1 MRPYIDLVQD
11 ILQYGERRDDRTGVG
26 TLSIFDAK
34 LSFDLRQ
41 RFPLVTLKETRW
53 KIAFLEMLFFI
64 SGQTNAKWLEERGSK
79 LWTPWGDSNGNLGPV
94 YGFNWRRWGA
104 KPDNVP
110 QPKPK
115 LREGVDATFAGVAS
129 GAGANGHS
137 LLGTWMGMIQR
148 CYDPSSV
155 GYKNY
160 GARGVHVCD
169 EWLEFTKFAEDA
181 TTLPGYVNKLKEPG
195 RYELDKDIIGNGFT
209 YGPKSCCWVTRE
221 DNQNAKSEW
230 LYTVEKEG
238 QRFVFTNTS
247 QFCQEHGILRA
258 NFEHLWTRGGDIVRY
273 GFKFVKK
280 ERLVPEVDQVV
291 QLIDGLRN
299 NPFGRRHI
307 VTAWDVGQLHNMA
320 LPPCHHTH
328 QCYVT
333 NDGHLDLKVFI
344 RSSDVALGLPF
355 NVSQYALLTHLY
367 ARAAGLTARR
377 LIVDIGDAHLY
388 LNHVDAMRE
397 AVSMRSPVD
406 CQPQL
411 WVNTRNTDI
420 DGYKPEDFDITGY
433 TFHPHIPLPV
443 AV

>member
-53 KIAFLEMLFFI
+53 KIAFLEMLWFLR
-64 SGQTNAKWLEERGSK
+64 GEATTKWLNDHGCK
-79 LWTPWGDSNGNLGPV
+79 LWDAWADDDGNLGPI
-94 YGFNWRRWGA
+94 YGVQWREWRA
-104 KPDNVP
+104 
-110 QPKPK
+110 
-115 LREGVDATFAGVAS
+115 E
-129 GAGANGHS
+129 
-137 LLGTWMGMIQR
+137 
-148 CYDPSSV
+148 DP
-155 GYKNY
+155 
-160 GARGVHVCD
+160 
-169 EWLEFTKFAEDA
+169 TKFSTD
-181 TTLPGYVNKLKEPG
+181 Y
-195 RYELDKDIIGNGFT
+195 
-209 YGPKSCCWVTRE
+209 
-221 DNQNAKSEW
+221 
-230 LYTVEKEG
+230 
-238 QRFVFTNTS
+238 
-247 QFCQEHGILRA
+247 
-258 NFEHLWTRGGDIVRY
+258 
-273 GFKFVKK
+273 
-280 ERLVPEVDQVV
+280 VDQVKA
-291 QLIDGLRN
+291 LIEGLRT
-299 NPFGRRHI
+299 NPTGRRHI
-307 VTAWDVGQLHNMA
+307 VTAWNVADLNDMA
-320 LPPCHHTH
+320 LPPCHWAH

-333 NDGHLDLKVFI
+333 NDGHLDLKLFI

-355 NVSQYALLTHLY
+355 NVAAYALLTHLY

-411 WVNTRNTDI
+411 WIKTDNTDI

>member
-1 MRPYIDLVQD
+1 MHPYIELVQD

-53 KIAFLEMLFFI
+53 KIAFLEMLWFI
-64 SGQTNAKWLEERGSK
+64 GGHTNVKWLEDRGSK
-79 LWTPWGDSNGNLGPV
+79 LWTPWGDENGNLGPI

-110 QPKPK
+110 QPKPR

-129 GAGANGHS
+129 GVGANGHP

-148 CYDPSSV
+148 CYDKNSV

-169 EWLEFTKFAEDA
+169 EWLEFINFARDA
-181 TTLPGYVNKLKEPG
+181 ELIPGWQNKLTEPG
-195 RYELDKDIIGNGFT
+195 MYELDKDIQGDGFC
-209 YGPKSCCWVTRE
+209 YSRANCSWVTRQE
-221 DNQNAKSEW
+221 NVDARAEW
-230 LYTVEKEG
+230 RYTVEKEG
-238 QRFVFTNTS
+238 RLYSFVNPT
-247 QFCQEHGILRA
+247 QFAREHGFSES
-258 NFEHLWTRGGDIVRY
+258 NFNHLWHKGGNIVRY
-273 GFKFVKK
+273 GFRFVSK
-280 ERLVPEVDQVV
+280 EPLVPEFDQVRA
-291 QLIDGLRN
+291 LIDGLKN
-299 NPFGRRHI
+299 NPTGRRHI
-307 VTAWDVGQLHNMA
+307 VTAWNPAQLRMMA

-333 NDGHLDLKVFI
+333 NDGHLDLKLFI

-355 NVSQYALLTHLY
+355 NVAAYALLTHLY

-397 AVSMRSPVD
+397 AVTMRASVD

-411 WVNTRNTDI
+411 WIKTDNTDI
-420 DGYKPEDFDITGY
+420 DGYKPDDFEITGY